1 MDYMCTTV
9 IANYNL
15 CYCYGIGD
23 CICCLKKIKLPV
35 KFLHSSYYDFFLALI
50 LVYCVTLNPVNIIV
64 IE

>member
-15 CYCYGIGD
+15 CYCYGVVD
-23 CICCLKKIKLPV
+23 CI
-35 KFLHSSYYDFFLALI
+35 LHSSYNDFFLALI